1 MSEMTEGTAT
11 SAPVQKASFFDDVI
25 EIFIHPANVFRRRA
39 HSSVWPPLL
48 FVALVIGIISFATF
62 NTLAPAFE
70 AEFTRGMQKQM
81 ANNPQMTQEMA
92 DKSRDIALT
101 FGKYIAP
108 VGLIVVMFVIGV
120 FTWIVAK
127 MMGATLGFQ
136 QALVI
141 AAWSYFPRIIG
152 AIIAGIQGL
161 VLDTSNF
168 TSTMSFSLSPA
179 RFMDPATANPVL
191 MQVANRFDLI
201 TIWVTILLAIGV
213 YVIGKLPKEKA
224 IVFGIVMFVLG
235 ALPAIRNGYMMM

>member
-1 MSEMTEGTAT
+1 MSEMTESTAT
-11 SAPVQKASFFDDVI
+11 PAPVQQASFFDDVI
-25 EIFIHPANVFRRRA
+25 EIFIHPATVFRRRA
-39 HSSVWPPLL
+39 NSSVWPPML

-92 DKSRDIALT
+92 DKSRDMVLT

-108 VGLIVVMFVIGV
+108 IGLVVAMFVIGI
-120 FTWIVAK
+120 FTWISAK
-127 MMGATLGFQ
+127 IVGAATGFQ

-152 AIIAGIQGL
+152 AIVAGVQGL

-179 RFMDPATANPVL
+179 RFMDPATANPIM
-191 MQVANRFDLI
+191 MQIANRFDLI
-201 TIWVTILLAIGV
+201 TIWVTILLGIGIYVTGRVSKGKAAVAAI
-213 YVIGKLPKEKA
+213 I
-224 IVFGIVMFVLG
+224 MFVLG